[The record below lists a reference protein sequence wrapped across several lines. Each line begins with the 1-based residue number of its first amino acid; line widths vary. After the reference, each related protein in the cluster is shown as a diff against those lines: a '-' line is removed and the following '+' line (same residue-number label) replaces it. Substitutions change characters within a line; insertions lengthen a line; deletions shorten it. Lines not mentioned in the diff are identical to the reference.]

1 MRAGCLVLT
10 KGKRAHAGGL
20 GRGDARG
27 LIGLAA
33 TPFGFEG
40 LWWQLM
46 GIGIDWMIAVTR
58 WLANLPGPV
67 GRVTAFGTG
76 PPIAASLGLI
86 LLGLL
91 RTPLRWSGAVLLAL
105 AIIWAAAAPQP
116 DILGDG
122 RNIAVRGKDGLLLF
136 S

>member
-1 MRAGCLVLT
+1 MAIDGNRYRLDDRGNAM
-10 KGKRAHAGGL
+10 
-20 GRGDARG
+20 GREPAR
-27 LIGLAA
+27 
-33 TPFGFEG
+33 
-40 LWWQLM
+40 
-46 GIGIDWMIAVTR
+46 
-58 WLANLPGPV
+58 
-67 GRVTAFGTG
+67 
-76 PPIAASLGLI
+76 PIAASLGLI

-105 AIIWAAAAPQP
+105 AIIWAAAPQP